1 LEKKLL
7 KLVVIQFKAF
17 KEEKMS
23 NKAVIIDGVRSP
35 IGTKGSPMIG
45 MRSDEIAGQVIK
57 GLLDRNKELDV
68 NLVEDVSLGCAFPE
82 GPTGMLVA
90 RGASILAG
98 IPETAAAN
106 VINRYCGS
114 AMTSLHMISSAI
126 EAGDIDVGIAGGV
139 EDMFTIPQ
147 GGFAPDFNVELAEQ
161 DYYISMGEGAEL
173 LADELNISREDQ
185 EEFSF
190 SSHDKA
196 VAAREAGRFDN
207 EIVPITLED
216 GTIIDKDSGPRNP
229 DKDKIK
235 SLNPAFRADGTVTA
249 ATSSP
254 FSIGASAMLITS
266 EKFANDNGL
275 KIRAYIEGRAV
286 AGVNWKMFGSGPI
299 PATEKALEKTGLS
312 MDNIDVIELNEA
324 FAAQALYCIKKA
336 NWDINKV
343 NLNGG
348 AVALGHPLGI
358 SGTRIITTLLNVL
371 EQQDKSMGLATMCV
385 GTGQGITTIIK
396 RDK

>member
-1 LEKKLL
+1 
-7 KLVVIQFKAF
+7 
-17 KEEKMS
+17 MS

-35 IGTKGSPMIG
+35 IGTKGSALVG
-45 MRSDEIAGQVIK
+45 MRPDEIAGQVIK
-57 GLLDRNKELDV
+57 GLLDRNKELDI
-68 NLVEDVSLGCAFPE
+68 NAIEDVSLGCAFPE

-126 EAGDIDVGIAGGV
+126 EAGDIEVGIAGGV
-139 EDMFTIPQ
+139 EDMFSIPQ
-147 GGFAPDFNVELAEQ
+147 GGFAPDFNVQLAEE

-173 LADELNISREDQ
+173 LADKLDISRKEQ
-185 EEFSF
+185 EEFCYN
-190 SSHDKA
+190 SHNRA
-196 VAAREAGRFDN
+196 VAAQEEGKFDN
-207 EIVPITLED
+207 EIIPIILED
-216 GTIIDKDSGPRNP
+216 GSVFDKDSGPRVPN
-229 DKDKIK
+229 KEKIE
-235 SLNPAFRADGTVTA
+235 SLNPAFKADGTVTA

-266 EKFANDNGL
+266 EAYAKEHGL

-286 AGVNWKMFGSGPI
+286 AGVNWKMFGSGPV
-299 PATEKALEKTGLS
+299 PATAKALKNTGMS
-312 MDNIDVIELNEA
+312 IEDIDVMEINEA
-324 FAAQALYCIKKA
+324 FAAQALYCVKEA
-336 NWDINKV
+336 NWDLDKV

-348 AVALGHPLGI
+348 AIALGHPLGI
-358 SGTRIITTLLNVL
+358 SGTRIITTLLNVM
-371 EQQDKSMGLATMCV
+371 EQQEKSVGLATMCV

-396 RDK
+396 RG

>member
-1 LEKKLL
+1 
-7 KLVVIQFKAF
+7 
-17 KEEKMS
+17 MS

-68 NLVEDVSLGCAFPE
+68 NLIEDVSLGCAFPE

-126 EAGDIDVGIAGGV
+126 EAGDIEAGIAGGV

-147 GGFAPDFNVELAEQ
+147 GGFAPDFNVKLAEQ

-173 LADELNISREDQ
+173 LADELDISREEQ
-185 EEFSF
+185 ENFSF

-196 VAAREAGRFDN
+196 VAAREAGKFDN

-216 GTIIDKDSGPRNP
+216 GTIVDKDSGPRTP

-266 EKFANDNGL
+266 EKFANKHGL
-275 KIRAYIEGRAV
+275 KIRASIEGRAV
-286 AGVNWKMFGSGPI
+286 AGVNWKMFGSGPV

-312 MDNIDVIELNEA
+312 MDDIDAIELNEA

-336 NWDINKV
+336 NWDADKV

-348 AVALGHPLGI
+348 AVAIGHPLGI

-396 RDK
+396 RG

>member
-1 LEKKLL
+1 
-7 KLVVIQFKAF
+7 
-17 KEEKMS
+17 MS

-68 NLVEDVSLGCAFPE
+68 NLIEDVSLGCAFPE

-126 EAGDIDVGIAGGV
+126 EAGDIEVGIAGGV

-147 GGFAPDFNVELAEQ
+147 GGFAPDFNVKLAEQ

-173 LADELNISREDQ
+173 LADELDISREEQ
-185 EEFSF
+185 EDFSF

-196 VAAREAGRFDN
+196 VAASEAGKFDN

-216 GTIIDKDSGPRNP
+216 GTIINKDSGPRTP

-266 EKFANDNGL
+266 EKFAKEHGL
-275 KIRAYIEGRAV
+275 KIRASIEGRAV
-286 AGVNWKMFGSGPI
+286 AGVNWKMFGSGPV

-312 MDNIDVIELNEA
+312 MDDIDAIELNEA

-336 NWDINKV
+336 NWDASKV

-348 AVALGHPLGI
+348 AVAIGHPLGI

-396 RDK
+396 RG

>member
-1 LEKKLL
+1 M
-7 KLVVIQFKAF
+7 I
-17 KEEKMS
+17 

-57 GLLDRNKELDV
+57 GLLERNKKLDV
-68 NLVEDVSLGCAFPE
+68 NLIEDVSLGCAFPE

-126 EAGDIDVGIAGGV
+126 EAGDIEVGIAGGV

-147 GGFAPDFNVELAEQ
+147 GGFAPDFNVKLAEQ

-173 LADELNISREDQ
+173 LADELNISREEQ

-190 SSHDKA
+190 SSHEKA
-196 VAAREAGRFDN
+196 VAAREAGKFDN

-216 GTIIDKDSGPRNP
+216 GTIINQDSGPRNP
-229 DKDKIK
+229 DKEKIK

-266 EKFANDNGL
+266 ENFANKHGL
-275 KIRAYIEGRAV
+275 KIRAFIEGRAV
-286 AGVNWKMFGSGPI
+286 AGVNWKMFGSGPV
-299 PATEKALEKTGLS
+299 PATKKALKKTGLS
-312 MDNIDVIELNEA
+312 IDDIDALELNEA

-336 NWDINKV
+336 NWNPDKV

-371 EQQDKSMGLATMCV
+371 EQNDKNTGLATMCV

-396 RDK
+396 RG

>member
-1 LEKKLL
+1 
-7 KLVVIQFKAF
+7 
-17 KEEKMS
+17 MS

-35 IGTKGSPMIG
+35 IGTKGSALVC

-57 GLLDRNKELDV
+57 GLLDRNKELDI
-68 NLVEDVSLGCAFPE
+68 NAIEDVSLGCAFPE

-90 RGASILAG
+90 RGAAILAG

-114 AMTSLHMISSAI
+114 AMTSLHLISSAI
-126 EAGDIDVGIAGGV
+126 EAGDIEVGIAGGV

-147 GGFAPDFNVELAEQ
+147 GGFAPDFNVKLAEQ

-173 LADELNISREDQ
+173 LADKLDISRAEQ
-185 EEFSF
+185 EEFSY
-190 SSHDKA
+190 SSHNKA
-196 VAAREAGRFDN
+196 VAAQESGKFDN
-207 EIVPITLED
+207 EIIPITLDD
-216 GTIIDKDSGPRNP
+216 GSIFDKDSGPREPN
-229 DKDKIK
+229 KEKIE
-235 SLNPAFRADGTVTA
+235 SLNPAFKADGTVTA

-266 EKFANDNGL
+266 EAYAKEHGL

-286 AGVNWKMFGSGPI
+286 AGVNWKMFGSGPV
-299 PATEKALEKTGLS
+299 PATAKALKNTG
-312 MDNIDVIELNEA
+312 MTIDDIDVMEINEA
-324 FAAQALYCIKKA
+324 FAAQALYCVKEA
-336 NWDINKV
+336 DWDINKV

-348 AVALGHPLGI
+348 AIALGHPLGI
-358 SGTRIITTLLNVL
+358 SGTRIITTLLNVM
-371 EQQDKSMGLATMCV
+371 EQQDKSVGLATMCV

-396 RDK
+396 RG

>member
-1 LEKKLL
+1 
-7 KLVVIQFKAF
+7 
-17 KEEKMS
+17 MS

-68 NLVEDVSLGCAFPE
+68 NLIEDVSLGCAFPE

-126 EAGDIDVGIAGGV
+126 EAGDIEVGIAGGV

-147 GGFAPDFNVELAEQ
+147 GGFAPDFNVKLAEQ

-173 LADELNISREDQ
+173 LADELNISREEQ
-185 EEFSF
+185 EDFSF

-196 VAAREAGRFDN
+196 VAAREDGKFDN

-216 GTIIDKDSGPRNP
+216 GTVVAKDSGPRTP

-266 EKFANDNGL
+266 EKFANKHGL
-275 KIRAYIEGRAV
+275 KIRASIEGRAV
-286 AGVNWKMFGSGPI
+286 AGVNWKMFGSGPV

-312 MDNIDVIELNEA
+312 IDDIDAIELNEA

-336 NWDINKV
+336 NWDENKV

-348 AVALGHPLGI
+348 AVAIGHPLGI

-396 RDK
+396 RG

>member
-1 LEKKLL
+1 
-7 KLVVIQFKAF
+7 
-17 KEEKMS
+17 MS

-126 EAGDIDVGIAGGV
+126 EAGDIEVGIAGGV

-147 GGFAPDFNVELAEQ
+147 GGFAPDFNVKLAEQ

-173 LADELNISREDQ
+173 LADELDISREEQ

-196 VAAREAGRFDN
+196 VAAREAGKFDN

-216 GTIIDKDSGPRNP
+216 GTVIDKDSGPRTP

-266 EKFANDNGL
+266 EKFANKHGL
-275 KIRAYIEGRAV
+275 KIRASIEGRAV
-286 AGVNWKMFGSGPI
+286 AGVNWKMFGSGPV

-312 MDNIDVIELNEA
+312 MDDIDAIELNEA

-336 NWDINKV
+336 NWDADKV

-348 AVALGHPLGI
+348 AVAIGHPLGI
-358 SGTRIITTLLNVL
+358 SGPRIITTLLNVL

-396 RDK
+396 RG

>member
-1 LEKKLL
+1 
-7 KLVVIQFKAF
+7 
-17 KEEKMS
+17 MS

-68 NLVEDVSLGCAFPE
+68 NLIEDVSLGCAFPE

-126 EAGDIDVGIAGGV
+126 EAGDIDAGIAGGV

-147 GGFAPDFNVELAEQ
+147 GGFAPDFNVKLAEQ

-173 LADELNISREDQ
+173 LADELDISREEQ
-185 EEFSF
+185 ENFSF

-196 VAAREAGRFDN
+196 VAAREAGKFDN

-216 GTIIDKDSGPRNP
+216 GTVIDKDSGPRTP

-266 EKFANDNGL
+266 EKFANKHGL
-275 KIRAYIEGRAV
+275 KIRASIEGRAV
-286 AGVNWKMFGSGPI
+286 AGVNWKMFGSGPV

-312 MDNIDVIELNEA
+312 MDDIDAIELNEA

-336 NWDINKV
+336 NWDADKV

-348 AVALGHPLGI
+348 AVAIGHPLGI

-396 RDK
+396 RG

>member
-1 LEKKLL
+1 M
-7 KLVVIQFKAF
+7 VIQFKAF

-147 GGFAPDFNVELAEQ
+147 GGFAPDFNVKLAEQ

-196 VAAREAGRFDN
+196 VAAREEGRFDN

>member
-1 LEKKLL
+1 
-7 KLVVIQFKAF
+7 
-17 KEEKMS
+17 MS

-57 GLLDRNKELDV
+57 GLLDRNKKLDV

-147 GGFAPDFNVELAEQ
+147 GGFAPDFNVKLAEQ

-173 LADELNISREDQ
+173 LADELEISREEQ

-196 VAAREAGRFDN
+196 VAAREAGKFDN
-207 EIVPITLED
+207 EIIPITLED
-216 GTIIDKDSGPRNP
+216 GTVIDKDSGPRTPN
-229 DKDKIK
+229 KEKIK

-266 EKFANDNGL
+266 EKFANEHGL
-275 KIRAYIEGRAV
+275 KIRASIEGRAV
-286 AGVNWKMFGSGPI
+286 AGVNWKMFGSGPV

-312 MDNIDVIELNEA
+312 MDDIDAIELNEA

-336 NWDINKV
+336 NWDKNKV

-348 AVALGHPLGI
+348 AVAIGHPLGI

-371 EQQDKSMGLATMCV
+371 EQEDKSMGLATMCV

-396 RDK
+396 RG

>member
-1 LEKKLL
+1 
-7 KLVVIQFKAF
+7 
-17 KEEKMS
+17 MS

-57 GLLDRNKELDV
+57 GLLDRNKKLDV
-68 NLVEDVSLGCAFPE
+68 NLIEDVSLGCAFPE

-126 EAGDIDVGIAGGV
+126 EAGDIEVGIAGGV

-147 GGFAPDFNVELAEQ
+147 GGFAPDFNVKLAEQ

-173 LADELNISREDQ
+173 LADELDISREEQ
-185 EEFSF
+185 EDFSF

-196 VAAREAGRFDN
+196 VAAREAGKFDN
-207 EIVPITLED
+207 EIIPITLED
-216 GTIIDKDSGPRNP
+216 GTVIDKDSGPRTPN
-229 DKDKIK
+229 KEKIK

-266 EKFANDNGL
+266 EKFANKHGL
-275 KIRAYIEGRAV
+275 KIRASIEGRAV
-286 AGVNWKMFGSGPI
+286 AGVNWKMFGSGPV

-312 MDNIDVIELNEA
+312 MDDIDAIELNEA

-336 NWDINKV
+336 NWDKNKV

-348 AVALGHPLGI
+348 AVAIGHPLGI

-371 EQQDKSMGLATMCV
+371 EQEDKSMGLATMCV

-396 RDK
+396 RG

>member
-1 LEKKLL
+1 
-7 KLVVIQFKAF
+7 
-17 KEEKMS
+17 MS

-45 MRSDEIAGQVIK
+45 MRPDEIAGQVIK
-57 GLLDRNKELDV
+57 GLLDRNKALNINDI
-68 NLVEDVSLGCAFPE
+68 EDVSLGCAFPE

-126 EAGDIDVGIAGGV
+126 EAGDIEVGVAGGV

-147 GGFAPDFNVELAEQ
+147 GGFAPDFNVKLAEE

-173 LADELNISREDQ
+173 LADELSISREDQ

-190 SSHDKA
+190 RSHERA
-196 VAAREAGRFDN
+196 VEARDSGKFDN
-207 EIVPITLED
+207 EIVPIILED
-216 GTIIDKDSGPRNP
+216 GSVLDKDSGPRNP
-229 DKDKIK
+229 DKEKIK
-235 SLNPAFRADGTVTA
+235 SLKPAFKADGTVTA

-266 EKFANDNGL
+266 ENYAKKNGL

-286 AGVNWKMFGSGPI
+286 AGVNWTMFGSGPI
-299 PATEKALEKTGLS
+299 PATAKALKNTGLS
-312 MDNIDVIELNEA
+312 MDDIDVVEINEA
-324 FAAQALYCIKKA
+324 FAAQALYCIRKA
-336 NWDINKV
+336 DWDESKV

-348 AVALGHPLGI
+348 AIALGHPLGI
-358 SGTRIITTLLNVL
+358 SGTRIITTLLNIL
-371 EQQDKSMGLATMCV
+371 EQQDKSTGLATMCV
-385 GTGQGITTIIK
+385 GTGQVITTIIK
-396 RDK
+396 RG

>member
-1 LEKKLL
+1 
-7 KLVVIQFKAF
+7 
-17 KEEKMS
+17 MS
-23 NKAVIIDGVRSP
+23 NKAVIVDGVRSP

-45 MRSDEIAGQVIK
+45 MRSDEIAGQVIR
-57 GLLDRNKELDV
+57 GLLDRNKKLDV
-68 NLVEDVSLGCAFPE
+68 NLIEDVSLGCAFPE

-126 EAGDIDVGIAGGV
+126 EAGDIEVGIAGGV

-147 GGFAPDFNVELAEQ
+147 GGFAPDFNVKLAEQ

-173 LADELNISREDQ
+173 LADELDISREEQ
-185 EEFSF
+185 EDFSF

-196 VAAREAGRFDN
+196 VAASEAGKFDN

-216 GTIIDKDSGPRNP
+216 GTIINKDSGPRTP

-266 EKFANDNGL
+266 EKFAKEHGL
-275 KIRAYIEGRAV
+275 KIRASIEGRAV
-286 AGVNWKMFGSGPI
+286 AGVNWKMFGSGPV

-312 MDNIDVIELNEA
+312 MDDIDAIELNEA

-336 NWDINKV
+336 NWDASKV

-348 AVALGHPLGI
+348 AVAIGHPLGI

-396 RDK
+396 RG

>member
-1 LEKKLL
+1 
-7 KLVVIQFKAF
+7 
-17 KEEKMS
+17 MS

-57 GLLDRNKELDV
+57 GLLERNKGLDV
-68 NLVEDVSLGCAFPE
+68 NLIEDVSLGCAFPE

-126 EAGDIDVGIAGGV
+126 EAGDIEVGIAGGV

-147 GGFAPDFNVELAEQ
+147 GGFAPDFNVKLAEQ

-173 LADELNISREDQ
+173 LADELDISREEQ
-185 EEFSF
+185 EDFSF

-196 VAAREAGRFDN
+196 VAAREAGKFDN
-207 EIVPITLED
+207 EIIPITLED
-216 GTIIDKDSGPRNP
+216 GTVIDKDSGPRTPN
-229 DKDKIK
+229 KEKIK

-266 EKFANDNGL
+266 EKFANEHGL
-275 KIRAYIEGRAV
+275 KIRASIEGRAV
-286 AGVNWKMFGSGPI
+286 AGVNWKMFGSGPV

-312 MDNIDVIELNEA
+312 MDDIDAIELNEA

-336 NWDINKV
+336 NWDKNKV

-348 AVALGHPLGI
+348 AVAIGHPLGI

-371 EQQDKSMGLATMCV
+371 EQEDKSMGLATMCV

-396 RDK
+396 RG

>member
-1 LEKKLL
+1 
-7 KLVVIQFKAF
+7 
-17 KEEKMS
+17 MS

-57 GLLDRNKELDV
+57 GLLDRNKKLDV
-68 NLVEDVSLGCAFPE
+68 NLIEDVSLGCAFPE

-126 EAGDIDVGIAGGV
+126 EAGDIEVGIAGGV

-147 GGFAPDFNVELAEQ
+147 GGFAPDFNVKLAEK

-173 LADELNISREDQ
+173 LADELDISREEQ
-185 EEFSF
+185 EDFSF

-196 VAAREAGRFDN
+196 VAAREAGKFDN
-207 EIVPITLED
+207 EIIPITLEN
-216 GTIIDKDSGPRNP
+216 GTVIDKDSGPRTP
-229 DKDKIK
+229 DRDKIK
-235 SLNPAFRADGTVTA
+235 SLNPAFRSDGTVTA

-266 EKFANDNGL
+266 EKFANENGL
-275 KIRAYIEGRAV
+275 KIRATIEGRAV
-286 AGVNWKMFGSGPI
+286 AGVNWKMFGSGPV

-312 MDNIDVIELNEA
+312 MDDIDVIELNEA

-336 NWDINKV
+336 NWDANKV

-348 AVALGHPLGI
+348 AVAIGHPLGI

-396 RDK
+396 RG

>member
-1 LEKKLL
+1 
-7 KLVVIQFKAF
+7 
-17 KEEKMS
+17 MS

-147 GGFAPDFNVELAEQ
+147 GGFAPDFNVKLAEQ

-196 VAAREAGRFDN
+196 VAAREAGRFDD

-266 EKFANDNGL
+266 EKFAKDNGL

>member
-1 LEKKLL
+1 
-7 KLVVIQFKAF
+7 
-17 KEEKMS
+17 MS

-147 GGFAPDFNVELAEQ
+147 GGFAPDFNVKLAEQ

-196 VAAREAGRFDN
+196 VAAREEGRFDN
-207 EIVPITLED
+207 EIIPITLED

-312 MDNIDVIELNEA
+312 MDDIDAIELNEA

-371 EQQDKSMGLATMCV
+371 EQEDKSMGLATMCV

-396 RDK
+396 RG

>member
-1 LEKKLL
+1 
-7 KLVVIQFKAF
+7 
-17 KEEKMS
+17 MS

-35 IGTKGSPMIG
+35 IGTKGSALVG
-45 MRSDEIAGQVIK
+45 MRPDEIAGQVIK
-57 GLLDRNKELDV
+57 GLLDRNKELDI
-68 NLVEDVSLGCAFPE
+68 NAIEDVSLGCAFPE

-126 EAGDIDVGIAGGV
+126 EAGDIEVGIAGGV
-139 EDMFTIPQ
+139 EDMFSIPQ
-147 GGFAPDFNVELAEQ
+147 GGFAPDFNVQLAEE

-173 LADELNISREDQ
+173 LADKLDISRKEQ
-185 EEFSF
+185 EEFCYN
-190 SSHDKA
+190 SHNRA
-196 VAAREAGRFDN
+196 VAAQEEGKFDN
-207 EIVPITLED
+207 EIIPIILED
-216 GTIIDKDSGPRNP
+216 GSVFDKDSGPRVPN
-229 DKDKIK
+229 KEKIE
-235 SLNPAFRADGTVTA
+235 SLNPAFKADGTVTA

-266 EKFANDNGL
+266 EAYAKEHGL

-286 AGVNWKMFGSGPI
+286 AGVNWKMFGSGPV
-299 PATEKALEKTGLS
+299 PATAKALKNTGMS
-312 MDNIDVIELNEA
+312 IEDIDVMEINEA
-324 FAAQALYCIKKA
+324 FAAQALYCVKEA
-336 NWDINKV
+336 NWYLDKV

-348 AVALGHPLGI
+348 AIALGHPLGI
-358 SGTRIITTLLNVL
+358 SGTRIITTLLNVM
-371 EQQDKSMGLATMCV
+371 EQQEKSVGLATMCV

-396 RDK
+396 RG

>member
-1 LEKKLL
+1 
-7 KLVVIQFKAF
+7 
-17 KEEKMS
+17 MS

-68 NLVEDVSLGCAFPE
+68 NLIEDVSLGCAFPE

-126 EAGDIDVGIAGGV
+126 EAGDIEVGIAGGV

-147 GGFAPDFNVELAEQ
+147 GGFAPDFNVKLAEQ

-173 LADELNISREDQ
+173 LADELDISREEQ
-185 EEFSF
+185 ENFSF

-196 VAAREAGRFDN
+196 VAAREAGKFDN

-216 GTIIDKDSGPRNP
+216 GTVINKDSGPRTP

-254 FSIGASAMLITS
+254 FSIGASAMLIVS
-266 EKFANDNGL
+266 EKFANKHGL
-275 KIRAYIEGRAV
+275 KIRASIEGRAV
-286 AGVNWKMFGSGPI
+286 AGVNWKMFGSGPV

-312 MDNIDVIELNEA
+312 MDDIDAIELNEA

-336 NWDINKV
+336 NWDADKV

-348 AVALGHPLGI
+348 AVAIGHPLGI

-396 RDK
+396 RG

>member
-1 LEKKLL
+1 
-7 KLVVIQFKAF
+7 
-17 KEEKMS
+17 MS

-57 GLLDRNKELDV
+57 GLLERNKKLDV
-68 NLVEDVSLGCAFPE
+68 NLIEDVSLGCAFPE

-126 EAGDIDVGIAGGV
+126 EAGDIEVGIAGGV

-147 GGFAPDFNVELAEQ
+147 GGFAPDFNVKLAEQ

-173 LADELNISREDQ
+173 LADELDISREEQ
-185 EEFSF
+185 EDFSF

-196 VAAREAGRFDN
+196 VAAREAGKFDN
-207 EIVPITLED
+207 EIIPITLED
-216 GTIIDKDSGPRNP
+216 GTVIDKDSGPRTPN
-229 DKDKIK
+229 KEKIK

-266 EKFANDNGL
+266 EKFANEHGL
-275 KIRAYIEGRAV
+275 KIRASIEGRAV
-286 AGVNWKMFGSGPI
+286 AGVNWKMFGSGPV

-312 MDNIDVIELNEA
+312 MDDIDAIELNEA

-336 NWDINKV
+336 NWDKNKV

-348 AVALGHPLGI
+348 AVAIGHPLGI

-371 EQQDKSMGLATMCV
+371 EQEDKSMGLATMCV

-396 RDK
+396 RG

>member
-1 LEKKLL
+1 
-7 KLVVIQFKAF
+7 
-17 KEEKMS
+17 MS
-23 NKAVIIDGVRSP
+23 NKAVIVDGVRSP

-57 GLLDRNKELDV
+57 GLLDRNKKLDV
-68 NLVEDVSLGCAFPE
+68 NLIEDVSLGCAFPE

-126 EAGDIDVGIAGGV
+126 EAGDIEVGIAGGV

-147 GGFAPDFNVELAEQ
+147 GGFAPDFNVKLAEK

-173 LADELNISREDQ
+173 LADELDISREEQ
-185 EEFSF
+185 EDFSF

-196 VAAREAGRFDN
+196 VAAREAGKFDN
-207 EIVPITLED
+207 EIIPITLEN
-216 GTIIDKDSGPRNP
+216 GTVIDKDSGPRTP
-229 DKDKIK
+229 DRDKIK
-235 SLNPAFRADGTVTA
+235 SLNPAFRSDGTVTA

-266 EKFANDNGL
+266 EKFANENGL
-275 KIRAYIEGRAV
+275 KIRAIIEGRAV
-286 AGVNWKMFGSGPI
+286 AGVNWKMFGSGPV

-312 MDNIDVIELNEA
+312 MDDIDAIELNEA

-336 NWDINKV
+336 NWDANKV

-348 AVALGHPLGI
+348 AVAIGHPLGI

-396 RDK
+396 RG

>member
-1 LEKKLL
+1 
-7 KLVVIQFKAF
+7 
-17 KEEKMS
+17 MS

-35 IGTKGSPMIG
+35 IGTKGSPLIG
-45 MRSDEIAGQVIK
+45 LRPDEIAGQVIK
-57 GLLDRNKELDV
+57 GLLDRNKALNINDI
-68 NLVEDVSLGCAFPE
+68 EDVSLGCAFPE

-126 EAGDIDVGIAGGV
+126 EAGDIEVGVAGGV

-147 GGFAPDFNVELAEQ
+147 GGFAPDFNVKLAEE

-173 LADELNISREDQ
+173 LADELSISREDQ

-190 SSHDKA
+190 RSHERA
-196 VAAREAGRFDN
+196 VEAKDSGKFDN
-207 EIVPITLED
+207 EIVPIILED
-216 GTIIDKDSGPRNP
+216 GSVLDKDSGPRNP
-229 DKDKIK
+229 DKEKIK
-235 SLNPAFRADGTVTA
+235 SLKPAFKADGTVTA

-266 EKFANDNGL
+266 ENYAKKNGL

-286 AGVNWKMFGSGPI
+286 AGVNWTMFGSGPI
-299 PATEKALEKTGLS
+299 PATAKALKNTGLS
-312 MDNIDVIELNEA
+312 MDDIDVVEINEA
-324 FAAQALYCIKKA
+324 FAAQALYCIRKA
-336 NWDINKV
+336 DWDESKV

-348 AVALGHPLGI
+348 AIALGHPLGI
-358 SGTRIITTLLNVL
+358 SGTRIITTLLNIL
-371 EQQDKSMGLATMCV
+371 EQQDKSTGLATMCV

-396 RDK
+396 RG

>member
-1 LEKKLL
+1 
-7 KLVVIQFKAF
+7 
-17 KEEKMS
+17 MS

-35 IGTKGSPMIG
+35 IGTKGSPLIG
-45 MRSDEIAGQVIK
+45 MRPDEVAGQVIK
-57 GLLDRNKELDV
+57 GLVDRNKALNINDI
-68 NLVEDVSLGCAFPE
+68 EDVSLGCAFPE

-126 EAGDIDVGIAGGV
+126 EAGDIEVGVAGGV

-147 GGFAPDFNVELAEQ
+147 GGFAPDFNVKLAEE

-173 LADELNISREDQ
+173 LADELSISREDQ

-190 SSHDKA
+190 RSHERA
-196 VAAREAGRFDN
+196 VEARDSGKFDN
-207 EIVPITLED
+207 EIVPIILED
-216 GTIIDKDSGPRNP
+216 GSVLDKDSGPRNP
-229 DKDKIK
+229 DKEKIK
-235 SLNPAFRADGTVTA
+235 SLKPAFKADGTVTA

-266 EKFANDNGL
+266 EKYAKKNGL

-286 AGVNWKMFGSGPI
+286 AGVNWTMFGSGPI
-299 PATEKALEKTGLS
+299 PATAKALKNTGLS
-312 MDNIDVIELNEA
+312 MDDIDVVEINEA
-324 FAAQALYCIKKA
+324 FAAQALYCIRKA
-336 NWDINKV
+336 DWDESKV

-348 AVALGHPLGI
+348 AIALGHPLGI
-358 SGTRIITTLLNVL
+358 SGTRIITTLLNIL
-371 EQQDKSMGLATMCV
+371 EQQDKSTGLATMCV

-396 RDK
+396 RG

>member
-1 LEKKLL
+1 
-7 KLVVIQFKAF
+7 
-17 KEEKMS
+17 MS

-35 IGTKGSPMIG
+35 IGTKGSPLIG
-45 MRSDEIAGQVIK
+45 MRPDEIAGQVIK
-57 GLLDRNKELDV
+57 GLLDRNKALNINDI
-68 NLVEDVSLGCAFPE
+68 EDVSLGCAFPE

-126 EAGDIDVGIAGGV
+126 EAGDIEVGVAGGV

-147 GGFAPDFNVELAEQ
+147 GGFAPDFNVKLAEE

-173 LADELNISREDQ
+173 LADELSISREDQ

-190 SSHDKA
+190 RSHERA
-196 VAAREAGRFDN
+196 VEARDSGKFDN
-207 EIVPITLED
+207 EIIPIILED
-216 GTIIDKDSGPRNP
+216 GSVLDKDSGPRNP
-229 DKDKIK
+229 DKEKIK
-235 SLNPAFRADGTVTA
+235 SLKPAFKADGTVTA

-266 EKFANDNGL
+266 EKYAKKNGL

-286 AGVNWKMFGSGPI
+286 AGVNWTMFGSGPI
-299 PATEKALEKTGLS
+299 PATAKALKNTGLS
-312 MDNIDVIELNEA
+312 MDDIDVVEINEA
-324 FAAQALYCIKKA
+324 FAAQALYCIRKA
-336 NWDINKV
+336 DWDESKV

-348 AVALGHPLGI
+348 AIALGHPLGI
-358 SGTRIITTLLNVL
+358 SGTRIITTLLNIL
-371 EQQDKSMGLATMCV
+371 EQQDKSTGLATMCV

-396 RDK
+396 RG

>member
-1 LEKKLL
+1 
-7 KLVVIQFKAF
+7 
-17 KEEKMS
+17 MS

-35 IGTKGSPMIG
+35 IGTKGSPLIG
-45 MRSDEIAGQVIK
+45 MRPDEIAGQVIK
-57 GLLDRNKELDV
+57 GLLDRNKALNINDI
-68 NLVEDVSLGCAFPE
+68 EDVSLGCAFPE

-126 EAGDIDVGIAGGV
+126 EAGDIEVGVAGGV

-147 GGFAPDFNVELAEQ
+147 GGFAPDFNVKLAEE
-161 DYYISMGEGAEL
+161 DYYISMGEGAEI
-173 LADELNISREDQ
+173 LADELSISREDQ

-190 SSHDKA
+190 RSHERA
-196 VAAREAGRFDN
+196 VEARDSGKFDN
-207 EIVPITLED
+207 EIVPIILED
-216 GTIIDKDSGPRNP
+216 GSVLDKDSGPRNP
-229 DKDKIK
+229 DKEKIK
-235 SLNPAFRADGTVTA
+235 SLKPAFKADGTVTA

-266 EKFANDNGL
+266 ENYAKKNGL

-286 AGVNWKMFGSGPI
+286 AGVNWTMFGSGPI
-299 PATEKALEKTGLS
+299 PATAKALKNTGLS
-312 MDNIDVIELNEA
+312 MDDIDVVEINEA
-324 FAAQALYCIKKA
+324 FAAQALYCIRKA
-336 NWDINKV
+336 DWDESKV

-348 AVALGHPLGI
+348 AIALGHPLGI
-358 SGTRIITTLLNVL
+358 SGTRIITTLLNIL
-371 EQQDKSMGLATMCV
+371 EQQDKSTGLATMCV

-396 RDK
+396 RG

>member
-1 LEKKLL
+1 
-7 KLVVIQFKAF
+7 
-17 KEEKMS
+17 MS

-35 IGTKGSPMIG
+35 IGTKGSALVG
-45 MRSDEIAGQVIK
+45 MRPDEIAGQVIK
-57 GLLDRNKELDV
+57 GLLDRNKELDI
-68 NLVEDVSLGCAFPE
+68 NAIEDVSLGCAFPE

-126 EAGDIDVGIAGGV
+126 EAGDIEVGIAGGV
-139 EDMFTIPQ
+139 EDMFSIPQ
-147 GGFAPDFNVELAEQ
+147 GGFAPDFNVQLAEE

-173 LADELNISREDQ
+173 LADKLDISRKEQ
-185 EEFSF
+185 EEFCYN
-190 SSHDKA
+190 SHNRA
-196 VAAREAGRFDN
+196 VAAQEEGKFDN
-207 EIVPITLED
+207 EIIPIILEN
-216 GTIIDKDSGPRNP
+216 GTIFDKDSGPRVPN
-229 DKDKIK
+229 KEKIE
-235 SLNPAFRADGTVTA
+235 SLNPSFKADGTVTA

-266 EKFANDNGL
+266 EAYAKEHGL

-286 AGVNWKMFGSGPI
+286 AGVNWKMFGSGPV
-299 PATEKALEKTGLS
+299 PATAKALKNTGMS
-312 MDNIDVIELNEA
+312 IEDIDVMEINEA
-324 FAAQALYCIKKA
+324 FAAQALYCVKEA
-336 NWDINKV
+336 NWDLDKV

-348 AVALGHPLGI
+348 AIALGHPLGI
-358 SGTRIITTLLNVL
+358 SGTRIITTLLNVM
-371 EQQDKSMGLATMCV
+371 EQQEKSIGLATMCV

-396 RDK
+396 RG

>member
-1 LEKKLL
+1 
-7 KLVVIQFKAF
+7 
-17 KEEKMS
+17 MS

-35 IGTKGSPMIG
+35 IGTKGSPLIG
-45 MRSDEIAGQVIK
+45 LRPDEIAGQVIK
-57 GLLDRNKELDV
+57 GLLDRNKALNINDI
-68 NLVEDVSLGCAFPE
+68 EDVSLGCAFPE

-126 EAGDIDVGIAGGV
+126 EAGDIEVGVAGGV

-147 GGFAPDFNVELAEQ
+147 GGFAPDFNVKLAEE
-161 DYYISMGEGAEL
+161 DYYISMGEGAEI
-173 LADELNISREDQ
+173 LADELSISREDQ

-190 SSHDKA
+190 RSHERA
-196 VAAREAGRFDN
+196 VEARDSGKFDN
-207 EIVPITLED
+207 EIVPIILED
-216 GTIIDKDSGPRNP
+216 GSVLDKDSGPRNP
-229 DKDKIK
+229 DKEKIK
-235 SLNPAFRADGTVTA
+235 SLKPAFKADGTVTA

-266 EKFANDNGL
+266 ENYAKKNGL

-286 AGVNWKMFGSGPI
+286 AGVNWTMFGSGPI
-299 PATEKALEKTGLS
+299 PATAKALKNTGLS
-312 MDNIDVIELNEA
+312 MDDIDVVEINEA
-324 FAAQALYCIKKA
+324 FAAQALYCIRKA
-336 NWDINKV
+336 DWDESKV

-348 AVALGHPLGI
+348 AIALGHPLGI
-358 SGTRIITTLLNVL
+358 SGTRIITTLLNIL
-371 EQQDKSMGLATMCV
+371 EQQDKSTGLATMCV

-396 RDK
+396 RG

>member
-1 LEKKLL
+1 MRM
-7 KLVVIQFKAF
+7 Q
-17 KEEKMS
+17 
-23 NKAVIIDGVRSP
+23 AVIIDGVRSP

-68 NLVEDVSLGCAFPE
+68 NLIEDVSLGCAFPE

-147 GGFAPDFNVELAEQ
+147 GGFAPDFNVKLAEQ

-173 LADELNISREDQ
+173 LADELEISRAEQ

-190 SSHDKA
+190 SSHNKA
-196 VAAREAGRFDN
+196 VAARDAGKFDN
-207 EIVPITLED
+207 EIIPITLED
-216 GTIIDKDSGPRNP
+216 GTVIDKDSGPRNP

-266 EKFANDNGL
+266 EKFANEHGL
-275 KIRAYIEGRAV
+275 KIRAFVEGRAV
-286 AGVNWKMFGSGPI
+286 AGVNWKMFGSGPV
-299 PATEKALEKTGLS
+299 PATEKALEKAGLT
-312 MDNIDVIELNEA
+312 MDDIDAVELNEA
-324 FAAQALYCIKKA
+324 FAAQALYCIKKS

-396 RDK
+396 RG

>member
-1 LEKKLL
+1 
-7 KLVVIQFKAF
+7 
-17 KEEKMS
+17 MS

-147 GGFAPDFNVELAEQ
+147 GGFAPDFNVKLAEQ

-173 LADELNISREDQ
+173 LADELNISREEQ

-216 GTIIDKDSGPRNP
+216 GTTIDKDSGPRNP

>member
-1 LEKKLL
+1 
-7 KLVVIQFKAF
+7 
-17 KEEKMS
+17 MS

-68 NLVEDVSLGCAFPE
+68 NLIEDVSLGCAFPE

-126 EAGDIDVGIAGGV
+126 EAGDIEVGIAGGV

-147 GGFAPDFNVELAEQ
+147 GGFAPDFNVKLAEQ

-173 LADELNISREDQ
+173 LADELDISREEQ
-185 EEFSF
+185 EDFSF

-196 VAAREAGRFDN
+196 VAAREAGKFDN
-207 EIVPITLED
+207 EIIPITLED
-216 GTIIDKDSGPRNP
+216 GTVIDKDSGPRTPN
-229 DKDKIK
+229 KEKIK

-266 EKFANDNGL
+266 EKFANEHGL
-275 KIRAYIEGRAV
+275 KIRASIEGRAV
-286 AGVNWKMFGSGPI
+286 AGVNWKMFGSGPV

-312 MDNIDVIELNEA
+312 MDDIDVIELNEA

-336 NWDINKV
+336 NWDSSKV

-348 AVALGHPLGI
+348 AVAIGHPLGI

-396 RDK
+396 RG

>member
-1 LEKKLL
+1 
-7 KLVVIQFKAF
+7 
-17 KEEKMS
+17 MS

-45 MRSDEIAGQVIK
+45 MRPDEIAGQVIK
-57 GLLDRNKELDV
+57 GLLDRNKALNINDI
-68 NLVEDVSLGCAFPE
+68 EDVSLGCAFPE

-126 EAGDIDVGIAGGV
+126 EAGDIEVGVAGGV

-147 GGFAPDFNVELAEQ
+147 GGFAPDFNVKLAEE

-173 LADELNISREDQ
+173 LADELSISREDQ

-190 SSHDKA
+190 RSHERA
-196 VAAREAGRFDN
+196 VEARDSGKFDN
-207 EIVPITLED
+207 EIVPIILED
-216 GTIIDKDSGPRNP
+216 GSVLDKDSGPRNP
-229 DKDKIK
+229 DKEKIK
-235 SLNPAFRADGTVTA
+235 SLKPAFKADGTVTA

-266 EKFANDNGL
+266 ENYAKKNGL

-286 AGVNWKMFGSGPI
+286 AGVNWTMFGSGPI
-299 PATEKALEKTGLS
+299 PATAKALKNTGLS
-312 MDNIDVIELNEA
+312 MDDIDVVEINEA
-324 FAAQALYCIKKA
+324 FAAQALYCIRKA
-336 NWDINKV
+336 DWDESKV

-348 AVALGHPLGI
+348 AIALGHPLGI
-358 SGTRIITTLLNVL
+358 SGTRIITTLLNIL
-371 EQQDKSMGLATMCV
+371 EQQNKSTGLATMCV

-396 RDK
+396 RG

>member
-1 LEKKLL
+1 
-7 KLVVIQFKAF
+7 
-17 KEEKMS
+17 MS

-35 IGTKGSPMIG
+35 IGTKGSPLIG
-45 MRSDEIAGQVIK
+45 MRPAEIAGQVIK
-57 GLLDRNKELDV
+57 GLLDRNKALNINDI
-68 NLVEDVSLGCAFPE
+68 EDVSLGCAFPE

-126 EAGDIDVGIAGGV
+126 EAGDIEVGVAGGV

-147 GGFAPDFNVELAEQ
+147 GGFAPDFNVKLAEE

-173 LADELNISREDQ
+173 LADELSISREDQ

-190 SSHDKA
+190 RSHERA
-196 VAAREAGRFDN
+196 VEARDSGKFDN
-207 EIVPITLED
+207 EIVPIILED
-216 GTIIDKDSGPRNP
+216 GSILDKDSGPRNP
-229 DKDKIK
+229 DKEKIK
-235 SLNPAFRADGTVTA
+235 SLKPAFKDDGTVTA

-266 EKFANDNGL
+266 EKYAKENGL

-286 AGVNWKMFGSGPI
+286 AGVNWTMFGSGPI
-299 PATEKALEKTGLS
+299 PATAKALKNTGLS
-312 MDNIDVIELNEA
+312 MDDIDVVEINEA
-324 FAAQALYCIKKA
+324 FAAQALYCIRKA
-336 NWDINKV
+336 DWDESKV

-348 AVALGHPLGI
+348 AIALGHPLGI
-358 SGTRIITTLLNVL
+358 SGTRIITTLLNIL
-371 EQQDKSMGLATMCV
+371 EQQDKSTGLATMCV

-396 RDK
+396 RG